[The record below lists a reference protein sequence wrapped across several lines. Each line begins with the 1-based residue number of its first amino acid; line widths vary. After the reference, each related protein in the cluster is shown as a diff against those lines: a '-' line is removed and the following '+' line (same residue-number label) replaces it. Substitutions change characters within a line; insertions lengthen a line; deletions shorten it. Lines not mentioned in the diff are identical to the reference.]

1 MASWLCWWRV
11 ALLALSTL
19 TLRLRGEYS
28 HNVNLILLRVPSINC
43 YLLRLTP
50 FLIILDQYMI
60 KLMVFPFFHL
70 EIWRCLL
77 LLLFFLQHPLLT
89 IKGSQFDIWCQIVGI
104 LSTKAHVG
112 KTLEAR
118 DNLLIVARLMRDLN
132 SAREHTKK
140 SRRSAVIIEWLES
153 LTDVPTLAQK
163 LSWRL

>member
-1 MASWLCWWRV
+1 MFTTV
-11 ALLALSTL
+11 
-19 TLRLRGEYS
+19 
-28 HNVNLILLRVPSINC
+28 
-43 YLLRLTP
+43 
-50 FLIILDQYMI
+50 II
-60 KLMVFPFFHL
+60 P
-70 EIWRCLL
+70 
-77 LLLFFLQHPLLT
+77 FFLQHPLLT

-163 LSWRL
+163 LELKALIKALENTT